1 MFCVRCGRRDLT
13 HGKRCIY
20 CKTRLVYPADLRF
33 LSERDARQRNRRL
46 VDDRAEQGSDLPR
59 ETARTEAFAEKT
71 SDRPRRDTRKADAS
85 KKSMSDRLHEDGK
98 ANAPSGKNAS
108 ERERENAA
116 AEKVGTSGR
125 WSLFDRARE
134 ETKMAARPGFVE
146 KAEASAKARAEEK
159 AGQAERRSTAEKVG
173 RVERRN
179 AEETN
184 SRADRRGTVEKTG
197 QTDRRNAEEKAGQ
210 TDRRNTAEKVV
221 QAERRSVAEKA
232 GRVERRNAEEK
243 NSRADRRGTAEKAGQ
258 VEQRRTAA
266 KADKANLHRSAGRPH
281 GSGNP
286 VVRLPER
293 RAGSST
299 ARPVVRLPEKRRAH
313 PGTKGSSDDGR
324 FNYAEQWNRAGEEAL
339 KRARRQIRLL
349 GKTFRRAGHTLKKQ
363 ARSGKNWVSER
374 IKSSSESPKPVRT
387 AVKPGASMR
396 GSASARNGGAPG
408 RSQPPRRAGQSSVRG
423 ARAYARSEPDR
434 ESFLERHLRSL
445 IAMALLAVTVIVF
458 CVWSTSTASGK
469 RTFAQLGIGGASG
482 YILLGDD
489 CMESGNYARAVEHY
503 YRALKQHT
511 SYESAAKLAQAYRM
525 TGDTEREASVLLL
538 CVDRFETEREPYKR
552 LKELYPDLTRRPE
565 TVQNALNRGAHV
577 LGDASIAQ

>member
-33 LSERDARQRNRRL
+33 LSERDARQRNRRS
-46 VDDRAEQGSDLPR
+46 VDDRAEQGPALPR
-59 ETARTEAFAEKT
+59 ETARAEAFAEKT
-71 SDRPRRDTRKADAS
+71 SERLRRDTRKADAS
-85 KKSMSDRLHEDGK
+85 KRSAFDRLHEDGK

-108 ERERENAA
+108 ERGRENAA
-116 AEKVGTSGR
+116 AEKTGTSGR
-125 WSLFDRARE
+125 WSLFDRAHE
-134 ETKMAARPGFVE
+134 ETKTAARPGFVE
-146 KAEASAKARAEEK
+146 KAEASAKTRAVGK
-159 AGQAERRSTAEKVG
+159 TGRTERRSTAEKAGQV
-173 RVERRN
+173 
-179 AEETN
+179 
-184 SRADRRGTVEKTG
+184 DRRST
-197 QTDRRNAEEKAGQ
+197 AEKAGQ
-210 TDRRNTAEKVV
+210 AN
-221 QAERRSVAEKA
+221 RRSTAEKA
-232 GRVERRNAEEK
+232 GQADRRSAAEKADRGERRNAEEK
-243 NSRADRRGTAEKAGQ
+243 KSQADHRGTAEKVRQA
-258 VEQRRTAA
+258 EQRRTAA
-266 KADKANLHRSAGRPH
+266 EADKANLHRGAGRPH
-281 GSGNP
+281 GSENP
-286 VVRLPER
+286 VVRLPGR
-293 RAGSST
+293 QAGSGT
-299 ARPVVRLPEKRRAH
+299 VRPVVRLPEKRRAH
-313 PGTKGSSDDGR
+313 PGTKGSSEEGR

-339 KRARRQIRLL
+339 KRARRQIRSL

-363 ARSGKNWVSER
+363 VRSGKDWVGER
-374 IKSSSESPKPVRT
+374 IRSSSESSKPVRT
-387 AVKPGASMR
+387 AAKPGGSMR

-408 RSQPPRRAGQSSVRG
+408 RRQPPRRAGQSGVRG

-538 CVDRFETEREPYKR
+538 CADRFETEREPYER

>member
-13 HGKRCIY
+13 HGKRCVY

-33 LSERDARQRNRRL
+33 LSERDARQRNRRS
-46 VDDRAEQGSDLPR
+46 VNDRAEQGPDLPPD
-59 ETARTEAFAEKT
+59 TARAGAFAEKT
-71 SDRPRRDTRKADAS
+71 SERLRWGTRKADAS
-85 KKSMSDRLHEDGK
+85 KRSAFDRLHEDGK
-98 ANAPSGKNAS
+98 ANAPSGKSAS
-108 ERERENAA
+108 ERGRENAA
-116 AEKVGTSGR
+116 AERTGTSGR
-125 WSLFDRARE
+125 WSLFARARE
-134 ETKMAARPGFVE
+134 ETKTVARPGFVE
-146 KAEASAKARAEEK
+146 KAEASAKARAEKQADRRGIAEK
-159 AGQAERRSTAEKVG
+159 DGQTDRRSTAEKAG
-173 RVERRN
+173 Q
-179 AEETN
+179 
-184 SRADRRGTVEKTG
+184 ADRR
-197 QTDRRNAEEKAGQ
+197 A
-210 TDRRNTAEKVV
+210 
-221 QAERRSVAEKA
+221 AEKA
-232 GRVERRNAEEK
+232 GRGERRNAEEK
-243 NSRADRRGTAEKAGQ
+243 KSQADRRGTAEKVRQA
-258 VEQRRTAA
+258 EPRRKAA
-266 KADKANLHRSAGRPH
+266 EADKANLHRGAGGPH

-286 VVRLPER
+286 VVRLPGR
-293 RAGSST
+293 QAGSGT
-299 ARPVVRLPEKRRAH
+299 VRPAVRPPEKQRAH
-313 PGTKGSSDDGR
+313 PGTKGSSEERR

-339 KRARRQIRLL
+339 KRARRQIRSL

-363 ARSGKNWVSER
+363 VRSGKDWVGER
-374 IKSSSESPKPVRT
+374 IRSSSESPKPVRT
-387 AVKPGASMR
+387 AAKPGGSMR

-408 RSQPPRRAGQSSVRG
+408 RRQPPRRAGQSGVRG
-423 ARAYARSEPDR
+423 ARAYARSELDR

-538 CVDRFETEREPYKR
+538 CADRFETEREPYER